1 MPKELRDIDD
11 IPLGNHYL
19 KLDVSTLS
27 ETIGNLPDSRIPQR
41 IQRNVG
47 NLHNIPLSKISE

>member
-27 ETIGNLPDSRIPQR
+27 ETIGNFLTLGYRRGS
-41 IQRNVG
+41 NVM
-47 NLHNIPLSKISE
+47 